1 MIFNKVC
8 NCCNLNY
15 AASEYFN
22 LDNSILLCHPCAEK
36 IMENVHKARYGEFL
50 RWENPIKVRTS
61 YKKKTI
67 PAKLKVQVHE
77 RYGYKCVN
85 CGTHKDLT
93 CDHIIPES
101 KGGETTLNNLQTMCR
116 SCNSSKGVKYE

>member
-1 MIFNKVC
+1 MMC
-8 NCCNLNY
+8 NSM

-22 LDNSILLCHPCAEK
+22 LDNNILLCHLCAEK

-50 RWENPIKVRTS
+50 RWENPTKPAPD
-61 YKKKTI
+61 YKKKAI

-77 RYGYKCVN
+77 RYEYKCVN
-85 CGTHKDLT
+85 CGTHRDLT

-101 KGGETTLNNLQTMCR
+101 KGGETTLDNLQTMCR
-116 SCNSSKGVKYE
+116 ACNSSKGVSHE

>member
-1 MIFNKVC
+1 MTFDNKC
-8 NCCNLNY
+8 MMCRGL

-22 LDNSILLCHPCAEK
+22 LDNDILLCHLCAER

-50 RWENPIKVRTS
+50 RWENPIKVDHR

-67 PAKLKVQVHE
+67 PAKLKVLVHE
-77 RYGYKCVN
+77 KYGYKCVN
-85 CGTHKDLT
+85 CGTHKNLT

-101 KGGETTLNNLQTMCR
+101 KGGATELDNLQTMCK
-116 SCNSSKGVKYE
+116 SCNSSKGVKL